1 MDNDARPRVAMVADE
16 ATVQSM
22 ASLDEALQSR
32 FEKLEARGVH
42 TDGEAIAHLCAEME
56 RESSRARG
64 LILRQPPKQ
73 LLGYVWSMHF
83 MSVLDDSDKQK
94 ENYRP
99 NKHMI
104 GEMQF
109 MLEFVHAVWSC
120 SSELTD
126 ERGRLSEAEM
136 AEIFDTLT
144 ELRNS
149 TMLYCMV
156 KSRAMTA
163 DVGGPRRGNVSFQAM
178 AAWVNIRGRRYQVL
192 EEEFLKFMLRPHDE
206 ILWKCYGMGADE
218 VAAGVQAIADSS
230 RTGLARA
237 ADNVERGM
245 KAAEASG
252 GPEGLSVDMARQARN
267 AVDDLLNGGICNLSR
282 HTNMSEPL
290 LQDLSYLPGENV
302 EFLAEGE
309 LRGTPLRTLPALVKP
324 GIKLGEDYYI
334 ADAQFVRDVAYRCIQ
349 RGVLARNPDYREEWN
364 GRQKRAVEDAF
375 VEIFAAQLKGAS
387 IYRSVYFREPKIGNW
402 AETDLLVAME
412 DVLVVV
418 EAKAGVMAM
427 DSPAADFDRH
437 MASVDRLILKAYGQC
452 ERFLNYLASADSV
465 PIYELRNGERVK
477 IADLDLGG
485 FRTVLPIGLTVESL
499 SPLSTCLNNL
509 TEISPLLG
517 THGFMSMSVD
527 DLLVLRRFLPTT
539 GELFHY
545 LEARQQAGT
554 VPDTTVVDET
564 EYLGAYISRNRFDTV
579 LREQREEAPFVVWNS
594 YSDVVD
600 RYFRGENAGRGKV
613 PRQDYPA
620 ELKAIL
626 IFLDRKRPRGWLEMD
641 AAIRN
646 LGSDERENLSKGIAG
661 LKKTLARHDHR
672 RMLIFNGMPFQVW
685 VCASGRS
692 PLEGKVQR
700 QAEVACLIAAAPM
713 TRVLSLHYNRKR
725 RLTNIECL
733 SYATP
738 SRTRDDY
745 LELER
750 EAVAQR
756 ARLVDGRNLKGIRWT
771 RRERPKQ
778 LRMDICPATKT
789 LG

>member
-1 MDNDARPRVAMVADE
+1 MDKDERARMAMVVDE
-16 ATVQSM
+16 ATLQSM
-22 ASLDEALQSR
+22 ASLDEALR
-32 FEKLEARGVH
+32 LHFENLDASGAKTV
-42 TDGEAIAHLCAEME
+42 GEVIAHLCAEME
-56 RESSRARG
+56 QLSSRARC

-73 LLGYVWSMHF
+73 ILGYVWSMHF
-83 MSVLDDSDKQK
+83 MNVLSETDEQGDS
-94 ENYRP
+94 YRP
-99 NKHMI
+99 NRHMI
-104 GEMQF
+104 DDMQF
-109 MLEFVHAVWSC
+109 MLEFVHAAWSC
-120 SSELTD
+120 NRELAD
-126 ERGRLSEAEM
+126 EPQKLSEAEV
-136 AEIFDTLT
+136 AEIFATLT
-144 ELRNS
+144 ELRNT
-149 TMLYCMV
+149 TMLYCMM
-156 KSRAMTA
+156 KSRAMAA
-163 DVGGPRRGNVSFQAM
+163 DIGDPRCGNVAFQAM
-178 AAWVNIRGRRYQVL
+178 AAWVNLRGRRYQVL
-192 EEEFLKFMLRPHDE
+192 EGEFLKFMLRPHDE
-206 ILWKCYGMGADE
+206 TLWKCYGMGADE
-218 VAAGVQAIADSS
+218 VAVGVQAIADTS
-230 RTGLARA
+230 RTGWSSA

-245 KAAEASG
+245 KAAEACR
-252 GPEGLSVDMARQARN
+252 GPEGMSADMVRHARD
-267 AVDDLLNGGICNLSR
+267 AVDDLLNGGICNMSR

-349 RGVLARNPDYREEWN
+349 RGVVARDPDYREEWN
-364 GRQKRAVEDAF
+364 RRQKRAIEDAF

-387 IYRSVYFREPKIGNW
+387 IYRSVYFREPKAGNW

-427 DSPAADFDRH
+427 DSPAVDFDRH

-452 ERFLNYLASADSV
+452 ERFLDYLASADSV
-465 PIYELRNGERVK
+465 PVYGLRNGERVK
-477 IADLDLGG
+477 IADLGLGA

-517 THGFMSMSVD
+517 TLGFMSMSVD

-579 LREQREEAPFVVWNS
+579 LREQREAAAFVVWNS

-600 RYFRGENAGRGKV
+600 RYFRGENAGRGRV

-620 ELKAIL
+620 ELEAIL
-626 IFLDRKRPRGWLEMD
+626 AVLDRKRPKGWLVMD
-641 AAIRN
+641 SAIRN
-646 LGSDERENLSKGIAG
+646 LGTDERRNLSKGIAG
-661 LKKTLARHDHR
+661 LKNTLARHDYR
-672 RMLIFNGMPFQVW
+672 RMLVFNGLPIQVW
-685 VCASGRS
+685 VCASGRQ
-692 PLEGKVQR
+692 PLEAEVR
-700 QAEVACLIAAAPM
+700 HQAEVACLIAAAPM

-725 RLTNIECL
+725 RLRNVECM

-738 SRTRDDY
+738 SRTQNDY

-750 EAVAQR
+750 EAAAQR
-756 ARLVDGRNLKGIRWT
+756 ARKVDGRNLKGMRW
-771 RRERPKQ
+771 
-778 LRMDICPATKT
+778 
-789 LG
+789 G